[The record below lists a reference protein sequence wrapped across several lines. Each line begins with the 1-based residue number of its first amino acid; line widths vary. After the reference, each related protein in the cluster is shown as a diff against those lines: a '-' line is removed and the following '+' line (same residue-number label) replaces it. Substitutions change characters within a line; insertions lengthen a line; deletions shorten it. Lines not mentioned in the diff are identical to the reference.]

1 MIMNTIPND
10 HRDEPSVELLSG
22 VLNDARD
29 LAVAEVD
36 KLKAEAII
44 KVKDVGEEVKIASIG
59 ILILAV
65 AAAMLGTALAFGLV
79 ALNLPAWAS
88 FGIVALVFGGCGI
101 LFLKK
106 RRAIAKAT

>member
-1 MIMNTIPND
+1 MNTTPDD
-10 HRDEPSVELLSG
+10 HRDEQPVELISG

-44 KVKDVGEEVKIASIG
+44 KVKDVGEEVKIASVG

-65 AAAMLGTALAFGLV
+65 AATMLGTALACGLV
-79 ALNLPAWAS
+79 ALGLPAWAA
-88 FGIVALVFGGCGI
+88 FGIVALVCGGCGV
-101 LFLKK
+101 LFLKQ